1 MEWCELCHR
10 QEATVP
16 IDDKYGV
23 EMLICTSCNA
33 DVQKARYKPWWKR
46 LWKSIKGL
54 WKSIKG
60 LFSK

>member
-54 WKSIKG
+54 
-60 LFSK
+60 FSK